1 MKDFIDSVELTIKT
15 NNGKKKNIPL
25 EVLQVDAIAK
35 ILGLQVN
42 ISDLDGYKL
51 SSQKV
56 VDDRSSAYYGALK
69 DKSINEK

>member
-1 MKDFIDSVELTIKT
+1 MKDFIESVELTIKT

-25 EVLQVDAIAK
+25 EVWQVDAIAK

-42 ISDLDGYKL
+42 ISGLDGYKL

-56 VDDRSSAYYGALK
+56 VDDRLSAYYGALK
-69 DKSINEK
+69 DKSTKEK